1 MIISFNNLE
10 QLLKPARESTAGTLI
25 DGYNVTVS
33 LIPQAKNLMNEEEKQ
48 AVIDQGKSVVFVEI
62 ILALLLKGAA

>member
-33 LIPQAKNLMNEEEKQ
+33 LIPQAKDLMNEEEK
-48 AVIDQGKSVVFVEI
+48 
-62 ILALLLKGAA
+62 